1 MQSSLLN
8 RRHGRSVSSAHK
20 DPCLRKND
28 NEMFIK
34 SISEHELSPE
44 EIAFHMSLDAGS
56 LPIPEASS
64 VEIIKQRFDIPAQRE
79 PGLLCPESTFNTDL
93 KAEFGHSNNAFSGKA
108 YSDPQKYMNSFGEPN
123 QTKPQIIFHGNQ
135 SPTQTSYGF
144 NLFIDSLGNVRSKSS
159 RESLNPSGQEEI
171 EHKRVNY

>member
-8 RRHGRSVSSAHK
+8 RRHDRSVSSAHK

-28 NEMFIK
+28 NEILIK
-34 SISEHELSPE
+34 AIEEKELSPE
-44 EIAFHMSLDAGS
+44 EMAFHMSLDAGS

-64 VEIIKQRFDIPAQRE
+64 VEVIKQRFDIPVQRE
-79 PGLLCPESTFNTDL
+79 PVILCPESTFNTDI
-93 KAEFGHSNNAFSGKA
+93 KAECCHSNNAFNGKA
-108 YSDPQKYMNSFGEPN
+108 YSDPQKYMNSFGETT
-123 QTKPQIIFHGNQ
+123 QTKPQIMFHGNQ

-159 RESLNPSGQEEI
+159 RESLNPPGQDET